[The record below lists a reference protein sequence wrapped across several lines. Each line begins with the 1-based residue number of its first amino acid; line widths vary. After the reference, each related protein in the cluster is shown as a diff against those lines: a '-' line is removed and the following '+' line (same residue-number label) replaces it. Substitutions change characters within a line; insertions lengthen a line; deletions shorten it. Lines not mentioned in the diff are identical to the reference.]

1 LKALALSQFDKVSFQ
16 KQLIDEIIVDTL
28 SIAEG

>member
-1 LKALALSQFDKVSFQ
+1 LKALALSQFDEASFQ
-16 KQLIDEIIVDTL
+16 KQLIDEIIIDTL